1 MDDARLP
8 IFNIQAGD
16 SSVFGRGEY
25 SQSVEPSN
33 PVRRLPTLLELGS
46 DQAIAGI
53 AGSVA
58 PLRERSFI
66 ASLLYLELH
75 NALFF
80 TLGSIY
86 LRSASTAAS
95 IAIGWTARRS
105 SRATAA
111 SIRVAA
117 EHEAPRQPQHLVS
130 TLTPIDGLSRRRP
143 E

>member
-1 MDDARLP
+1 DPSVLWAPCCQMDDARLP

-66 ASLLYLELH
+66 ASLLYLEPH

-80 TLGSIY
+80 PLGSIY
-86 LRSASTAAS
+86 LRSASPAAS
-95 IAIGWTARRS
+95 IAIGWTARIGR
-105 SRATAA
+105 
-111 SIRVAA
+111 
-117 EHEAPRQPQHLVS
+117 P
-130 TLTPIDGLSRRRP
+130 RRRSAWP
-143 E
+143 PNMKHRGSPSIWFRRSHR

>member
-33 PVRRLPTLLELGS
+33 PARRLPTLLELGS
-46 DQAIAGI
+46 DQAIVGI

-86 LRSASTAAS
+86 LRSASTAS

-130 TLTPIDGLSRRRP
+130 RSHR
-143 E
+143 